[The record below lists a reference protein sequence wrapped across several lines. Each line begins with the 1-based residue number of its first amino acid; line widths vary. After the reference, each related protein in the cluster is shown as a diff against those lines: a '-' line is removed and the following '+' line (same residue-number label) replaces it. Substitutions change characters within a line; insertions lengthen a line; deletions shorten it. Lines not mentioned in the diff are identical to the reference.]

1 MMDDGAWRIDDE
13 SRPGPVESYGLRGM
27 VASAHPVAAAIG
39 TSVLQNGGNAIDA
52 AIAVAAAEGVALPAA
67 CGLGGDAFV
76 LVYDPKTNKV
86 TGFNGSGVAG
96 TKATRERYAE
106 AGLTKMPFDGIHSI
120 SVPGGVAVY
129 EKLWQTYGTK
139 PWAELWQPAIKLAGD
154 GLVLR
159 ERTTKQIAGRA
170 GVLSG
175 FEWSARHYLVDGK
188 APRPGTRWSA
198 PNLANSLRAVAEGG
212 AETFYRG
219 ALAERI
225 LSFLEREG
233 GPFVS
238 DDFAQQQCEVY
249 EPIRTTYRDVT
260 VFQTNPVSQGF
271 LMLEQ
276 LNILEGMGLED
287 LSLLSAD
294 RLHLMVE
301 AKKLA
306 FEDRNLVAGDPKFVN
321 WDLHRLISKEHAA
334 GRRTQIDRARALD
347 PSRSLVA
354 EHSGDTSYFCVV
366 DGDGMSVSFIHSLSA
381 GFGSG
386 VVAGDTG
393 ITLNNRAGRGF
404 SLVEGHPNVVEPGK
418 RTMHTLNAYLCLRDG
433 QPWLVGGTPGGDQ
446 QTQMNAQ
453 IVTSILDQGL
463 TVREAVDAPRWFSF
477 PGTDPA
483 TIDQNLVIRVESRV
497 PSETLRELESRGHVL
512 EVQGAWGGGGSVQL
526 IELDRASGVLR
537 GASDP
542 RAGGL
547 ALARGRAGGWECPPA
562 GVPAARPYDGAV

>member
-1 MMDDGAWRIDDE
+1 MMDDGAWRLDDG
-13 SRPGPVESYGLRGM
+13 SRPGPVESLGLYGM

-52 AIAVAAAEGVALPAA
+52 AIAVAAAEGVVLPAA

-76 LVYDPKTNKV
+76 LVWDPKSGKA

-96 TKATRERYAE
+96 TNANRERYAD
-106 AGLTKMPFDGIHSI
+106 AGLSKMPFNGVHSI
-120 SVPGGVAVY
+120 SVPGAVAVY
-129 EKLWQTYGTK
+129 ETLWKTYGTK
-139 PWAELWQPAIKLAGD
+139 PWAELWQPAIRLAGE
-154 GLVLR
+154 GVVIR
-159 ERTTKQIAGRA
+159 SRASKQIAGRA
-170 GVLSG
+170 DVLGS
-175 FEWSARHYLVDGK
+175 FEWSAAQYLPGGQPPK
-188 APRPGTRWSA
+188 PGTRWAA

-225 LSFLEREG
+225 VDFLTKEG
-233 GPFVS
+233 GPFVL
-238 DDFAQQQCEVY
+238 DDFARQECEVY
-249 EPIRTTYRDVT
+249 EPLSTTYRDVT
-260 VFQTNPVSQGF
+260 VLQTAPVSQGF

-276 LNILEGMGLED
+276 LNILEGLGLED
-287 LSLLSAD
+287 LGLLSPD
-294 RLHLMVE
+294 RLHSMVE

-334 GRRTQIDRARALD
+334 GRRAHIDRSRAYD
-347 PSRSLVA
+347 PSRPLVA

-366 DGDGMSVSFIHSLSA
+366 DGDGMAVSFIHSLSA

-404 SLVEGHPNVVEPGK
+404 SLEAGHPNVVEPGK

-433 QPWLVGGTPGGDQ
+433 TAWLVGGTPGGDQ

-453 IVTSILDQGL
+453 IVTSIVDQGL
-463 TVREAVDAPRWFSF
+463 SVSEAVEAPRWFSF

-483 TIDQNLVIRVESRV
+483 TIEQPLVIRAESRI
-497 PSETLRELESRGHVL
+497 PSETFRELESRGHVI
-512 EVQGAWGGGGSVQL
+512 EVQGPWGGGAVQL
-526 IELDRASGVLR
+526 IELDRENGVLR

-542 RAGGL
+542 RAGGV
-547 ALARGRAGGWECPPA
+547 ALGI
-562 GVPAARPYDGAV
+562 

>member
-1 MMDDGAWRIDDE
+1 MMDDGAWRLHDG
-13 SRPGPVESYGLRGM
+13 SQPGPVESLGLHGM

-39 TSVLQNGGNAIDA
+39 TSVLQNGGNAVDA
-52 AIAVAAAEGVALPAA
+52 AIAVAAAEGVVLPAS

-76 LVYDPKTNKV
+76 LVWDPKHGEA

-96 TKATRERYAE
+96 ANATRERYVE

-120 SVPGGVAVY
+120 SVPGAVAVY
-129 EKLWQTYGTK
+129 ETLWKQFGTK
-139 PWAELWQPAIKLAGD
+139 AWAELWQPAIRLAGE
-154 GLVLR
+154 GVVLNS
-159 ERTTKQIAGRA
+159 KVPKWIGGRA
-170 GVLSG
+170 GVLGS
-175 FEWSARHYLVDGK
+175 FEWSAAQFLPGGQPPK
-188 APRPGTRWSA
+188 AGTRWSA

-225 LSFLEREG
+225 LDFLTREG
-233 GPFVS
+233 GPFVAE
-238 DDFAQQQCEVY
+238 DFARQECEVY
-249 EPIRTTYRDVT
+249 APIRTTYRDVT
-260 VFQTNPVSQGF
+260 VLQTAPVSQGF

-276 LNILEGMGLED
+276 LNILERLGLQD
-287 LSLLSAD
+287 LGLLSAD
-294 RLHLMVE
+294 RLHYLVE

-321 WDLHRLISKEHAA
+321 WDLQRLISKEHAA
-334 GRRTQIDRARALD
+334 GRRAQIDRSRALE
-347 PSRSLVA
+347 PGRPLVA

-366 DGDGMSVSFIHSLSA
+366 DGDGMAVSFIHSLSA

-404 SLVEGHPNVVEPGK
+404 SLQEGHPNVVEPGK
-418 RTMHTLNAYLCLRDG
+418 RTMHTLNAYMCLRDG
-433 QPWLVGGTPGGDQ
+433 GAWLVGGTPGGDQ
-446 QTQMNAQ
+446 QTQVNTQ
-453 IVTSILDQGL
+453 IVTSMVDHGL
-463 TVREAVDAPRWFSF
+463 SSRQAVEAPRWFSF

-483 TIDQNLVIRVESRV
+483 TIDQSLVIRAERRV
-497 PSETLRELESRGHVL
+497 PSETLHELESRGHVFEML
-512 EVQGAWGGGGSVQL
+512 EPWGGGGAVQL

-542 RAGGL
+542 RSGGL
-547 ALARGRAGGWECPPA
+547 ALGL
-562 GVPAARPYDGAV
+562 

>member
-1 MMDDGAWRIDDE
+1 MMDDGAWRLDDG
-13 SRPGPVESYGLRGM
+13 SRPGPVESLGLYGM

-52 AIAVAAAEGVALPAA
+52 AIAVAAAEGVVLPAA

-76 LVYDPKTNKV
+76 LVWDPKTGKA

-96 TKATRERYAE
+96 TNANRERYAD
-106 AGLTKMPFDGIHSI
+106 AGLSKMPFNGVHSI
-120 SVPGGVAVY
+120 SVPGAVAVY
-129 EKLWQTYGTK
+129 ETLWKTYGTK
-139 PWAELWQPAIKLAGD
+139 PWAELWQPAIRLAGE
-154 GLVLR
+154 GVVIR
-159 ERTTKQIAGRA
+159 SRASKQIAGRA
-170 GVLSG
+170 DVLGS
-175 FEWSARHYLVDGK
+175 FEWSAAQYLPGGQPPK
-188 APRPGTRWSA
+188 PGTRWAA

-225 LSFLEREG
+225 VDFLTKEG
-233 GPFVS
+233 GPFVL
-238 DDFAQQQCEVY
+238 DDFARQECEVY
-249 EPIRTTYRDVT
+249 EPLSTTYRDVT
-260 VFQTNPVSQGF
+260 VLQTAPVSQGF

-276 LNILEGMGLED
+276 LNILEGLGLED
-287 LSLLSAD
+287 LGLLSPD
-294 RLHLMVE
+294 RLHSMVE

-334 GRRTQIDRARALD
+334 GRRAHIDRSRAYD
-347 PSRSLVA
+347 PSRPLVA

-366 DGDGMSVSFIHSLSA
+366 DGDGMAVSFIHSLSA

-404 SLVEGHPNVVEPGK
+404 SLEAGHPNVVEPGK

-433 QPWLVGGTPGGDQ
+433 TAWLVGGTPGGDQ

-453 IVTSILDQGL
+453 IVTSIVDQGL
-463 TVREAVDAPRWFSF
+463 SVSEAVEAPRWFSF

-483 TIDQNLVIRVESRV
+483 TIEQPLVIRAESRI
-497 PSETLRELESRGHVL
+497 PSETFRELESRGHVI
-512 EVQGAWGGGGSVQL
+512 EAQGPWGGGGSVQL
-526 IELDRASGVLR
+526 IELDRENGVLR

-547 ALARGRAGGWECPPA
+547 ALGI
-562 GVPAARPYDGAV
+562 